1 MACRGFLQCLL
12 KLFNLALAL
21 VGVLLLVFS
30 VSRLLRLDPD
40 IFPPP
45 APPPLLPPSP
55 PPLTPPSSPP
65 PPLHSPPPPRHSP
78 PPPHHSP
85 PSPPKSP
92 PPSPPAPAP
101 GPASANGLVSEE
113 TILQSVASRQV
124 AEDSAKAATF
134 AATRKL
140 AAALG
145 AKRGVSLLEI
155 DARDGASSIVAQDG
169 ASSAGAASV
178 VAAPPQIELPRFWFI
193 YLLIGVGA
201 FLTLVTL
208 VGAIAAETNSTFC
221 LAFYQFG
228 LCLLILFE
236 CVATALICLEDV
248 PVDPTGEYDR
258 YQRYVLANQDR
269 SRLAMAGLVLIEVAA
284 LLVAMMLRAA
294 QDDASQAEDDDDY
307 ITGGAGR
314 GMGGGAGGG
323 FGGAGIG
330 IGGGGGGGGG
340 QGRLRQPL
348 VYRGAYP
355 TAPAYPTAV
364 GAGVGGAVGSGGAG
378 LGGVYHGAGASGVV
392 GGGVGAAGQTH
403 VPLTDAWRQRLLE
416 KYGLDAHD
424 FNYGP
429 PPGHSQAAA
438 PPPSAPRS
446 SGLRAAMATLAGTA
460 APPAA
465 SATRR
470 CLLLRGSQRAVRLLR
485 EAQKLRPS
493 PHARRFAVSASSSS
507 PSSPSSSSASSLDSS
522 ESSLPTPASAYA
534 TAPPLPHD
542 FSPRP
547 LPFDPQLLRGLK
559 LIWAA
564 EPAQGHHMEGHP
576 ESNERVV
583 GVIKE
588 LQDAGLT
595 EQGRPGE
602 LLHLSSFLPATPL
615 DISAVHSPKYMHAFE
630 QSMEAAADEGL
641 VFLDGSGPTF
651 ATITTF
657 SDTLSACGAG
667 LTLIDALVEAEKIN
681 PSVTPP
687 AGFALVRPPGHHA
700 VHAGAM
706 GFCLV
711 DHVAVAARYSQ
722 SKGLKRVFILDFDV
736 HHGNGTHDLFFN
748 DPDVFFMSTHQEGT
762 YPGTG
767 RLDEVGQG
775 AGEGT
780 TINIPL
786 PGGAGDLAMAAV
798 VDRLVAPAVTRFKP
812 DIILVSA
819 GYDAHYLDPLA
830 SLQFRTST
838 YHRLGQQLSQLA
850 RQYCNGRLVFFLEG
864 GYNVKA
870 LAGSVADTV
879 RGVIGDAAMASGG
892 LDVDEAIY
900 DEPESRVDDVIEHC
914 RSIHSL

>member
-78 PPPHHSP
+78 PPPRHSP
-85 PSPPKSP
+85 PPPPKSP

-101 GPASANGLVSEE
+101 GPASANGLISEE

-140 AAALG
+140 AAASG

-178 VAAPPQIELPRFWFI
+178 VAAPPQIELPPFWFI

-269 SRLAMAGLVLIEVAA
+269 SRLAMAGLVLVEVAA

-330 IGGGGGGGGG
+330 IGGGGGGGGGGG

-424 FNYGP
+424 FDYGP

-446 SGLRAAMATLAGTA
+446 SGCSIIILQ
-460 APPAA
+460 
-465 SATRR
+465 SHN
-470 CLLLRGSQRAVRLLR
+470 LLLPLAYTTSSSPPFPLPPSRFPSFFRHFTVTPPSLSFPVLSTSPSSFSAGAVRLFR
-485 EAQKLRPS
+485 EAQKLRRSLPRS
-493 PHARRFAVSASSSS
+493 PPTRRFAVSASSSS
-507 PSSPSSSSASSLDSS
+507 RSSSSSSSASSLDSS
-522 ESSLPTPASAYA
+522 DSSPPTSSSAYA

-564 EPAQGHHMEGHP
+564 EPALGHSMEGHP
-576 ESNERVV
+576 ETNERVV
-583 GVIKE
+583 GVMKE
-588 LQDAGLT
+588 LQDSGLT

-615 DISAVHSPKYMHAFE
+615 DISAVHSPKYMRVFE

-681 PSVTPP
+681 PSVPPP

-711 DHVAVAARYSQ
+711 DHVAVAARYAQ
-722 SKGLKRVFILDFDV
+722 SKGLQRVFILDFDV

-798 VDRLVAPAVTRFKP
+798 VDRLVAPAVARFKP

-819 GYDAHYLDPLA
+819 G
-830 SLQFRTST
+830 
-838 YHRLGQQLSQLA
+838 
-850 RQYCNGRLVFFLEG
+850 
-864 GYNVKA
+864 
-870 LAGSVADTV
+870 
-879 RGVIGDAAMASGG
+879 
-892 LDVDEAIY
+892 
-900 DEPESRVDDVIEHC
+900 
-914 RSIHSL
+914 

>member
-21 VGVLLLVFS
+21 VGVLLL
-30 VSRLLRLDPD
+30 
-40 IFPPP
+40 
-45 APPPLLPPSP
+45 
-55 PPLTPPSSPP
+55 
-65 PPLHSPPPPRHSP
+65 
-78 PPPHHSP
+78 
-85 PSPPKSP
+85 
-92 PPSPPAPAP
+92 
-101 GPASANGLVSEE
+101 
-113 TILQSVASRQV
+113 
-124 AEDSAKAATF
+124 TF

-145 AKRGVSLLEI
+145 AERGVSLLEI
-155 DARDGASSIVAQDG
+155 DTRDGASSIAAHDG
-169 ASSAGAASV
+169 ASSGGGASV

-193 YLLIGVGA
+193 YLMIGVGA

-236 CVATALICLEDV
+236 CVATALIWLEDV
-248 PVDPTGEYDR
+248 PVDPTGEYDT

-307 ITGGAGR
+307 ITGGMGR

-323 FGGAGIG
+323 FGGAGVG
-330 IGGGGGGGGG
+330 IGGGGGGGGDGG

-446 SGLRAAMATLAGTA
+446 SGCSMIAAMATLTVTA
-460 APPAA
+460 AAPVT
-465 SATRR
+465 SATRHR
-470 CLLLRGSQRAVRLLR
+470 LLLRGSQRIVPFFCEAPNLRLSLPR
-485 EAQKLRPS
+485 S
-493 PHARRFAVSASSSS
+493 PPARRLAVSASSSS
-507 PSSPSSSSASSLDSS
+507 SADSSLDSS
-522 ESSLPTPASAYA
+522 DSFSPTSTSAYA

-588 LQDAGLT
+588 LQDSGLT

-615 DISAVHSPKYMHAFE
+615 DISAVHSPKYMRAFE

-641 VFLDGSGPTF
+641 VYLDGSGPTF
-651 ATITTF
+651 ATVTTF

-681 PSVTPP
+681 PTAAPP

-700 VHAGAM
+700 VHSSAM

-711 DHVAVAARYSQ
+711 DHVAVAARYAQ

-736 HHGNGTHDLFFN
+736 HHGNGTHDLFYN

-798 VDRLVAPAVTRFKP
+798 VDRLVAPAVARFKP

-879 RGVIGDAAMASGG
+879 RGVIGDDVMASGG

-900 DEPESRVDDVIEHC
+900 EEPESRVDDVIEHC

>member
-30 VSRLLRLDPD
+30 ISRLLRLDPD

-55 PPLTPPSSPP
+55 PPLAPPSSPP

-78 PPPHHSP
+78 PPPLHSPPPPPQSPP
-85 PSPPKSP
+85 PSPPPPPQSP

-101 GPASANGLVSEE
+101 GPASANGLISEE
-113 TILQSVASRQV
+113 TILQSVTSRQV

-140 AAALG
+140 AAASG
-145 AKRGVSLLEI
+145 ATRGVSLLEI
-155 DARDGASSIVAQDG
+155 DAAHDG
-169 ASSAGAASV
+169 ASSAAGSSV
-178 VAAPPQIELPRFWFI
+178 VAALPQVELPRFWFI
-193 YLLIGVGA
+193 YLMIGVGA

-236 CVATALICLEDV
+236 CVASALIWLEDV
-248 PVDPTGEYDR
+248 PVDPTGEYDK
-258 YQRYVLANQDR
+258 YQRYVLANPDR

-307 ITGGAGR
+307 ITGGTGR
-314 GMGGGAGGG
+314 GI
-323 FGGAGIG
+323 GGAGIG
-330 IGGGGGGGGG
+330 IGGGGGGGG

-348 VYRGAYP
+348 VYRGTYP
-355 TAPAYPTAV
+355 SVPAYPTAV
-364 GAGVGGAVGSGGAG
+364 GAGVGGAVGSAGAG

-438 PPPSAPRS
+438 PPPSTPRS
-446 SGLRAAMATLAGTA
+446 SGC
-460 APPAA
+460 
-465 SATRR
+465 SII
-470 CLLLRGSQRAVRLLR
+470 VRNR
-485 EAQKLRPS
+485 EQYICS
-493 PHARRFAVSASSSS
+493 
-507 PSSPSSSSASSLDSS
+507 
-522 ESSLPTPASAYA
+522 
-534 TAPPLPHD
+534 
-542 FSPRP
+542 
-547 LPFDPQLLRGLK
+547 LLRGLK

-564 EPAQGHHMEGHP
+564 EPALGHSMEGHP
-576 ESNERVV
+576 ETNERVV
-583 GVIKE
+583 GVMKE
-588 LQDAGLT
+588 LQDSGLT

-615 DISAVHSPKYMHAFE
+615 DISAVHSPKYMRAFE

-651 ATITTF
+651 ATITTY

-681 PSVTPP
+681 PSAPPP

-711 DHVAVAARYSQ
+711 DHVAVAARYAQ
-722 SKGLKRVFILDFDV
+722 SKGLRRVFILDFDV
-736 HHGNGTHDLFFN
+736 HHGNGTHDLFYN

-780 TINIPL
+780 TINVPL

-798 VDRLVAPAVTRFKP
+798 VDRLVAPAVARFKP

-838 YHRLGQQLSQLA
+838 YHRLGQQLTQLA

-879 RGVIGDAAMASGG
+879 RGVIGDDAMASEG

-900 DEPESRVDDVIEHC
+900 EEPESRVEDVIEHC
-914 RSIHSL
+914 RSIHSLPAGSMPSNDVVMDQVKQQLAQQYAEEFFAVVRDKCFAKCIPKPGSSISSSESTCVTRCVERYIEATGIVSKAVLQLGQR